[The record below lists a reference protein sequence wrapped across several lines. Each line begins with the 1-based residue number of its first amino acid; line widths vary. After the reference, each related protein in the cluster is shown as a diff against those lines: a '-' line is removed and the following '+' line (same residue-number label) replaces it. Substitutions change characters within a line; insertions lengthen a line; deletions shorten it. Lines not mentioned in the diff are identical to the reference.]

1 MKVLKSL
8 KQEKAEHGEAVAE
21 VERLT
26 RLQEELNLQLNRAQ
40 TNHQNQIRQ
49 AEAVH
54 KRRPY
59 TI

>member
-1 MKVLKSL
+1 MLKSL

-49 AEAVH
+49 AEAIH
-54 KRRPY
+54 ML
-59 TI
+59 ISG